1 MYIVLR
7 RFIIISKTFSRPL
20 VISNIE
26 KSIMRIRV
34 CWVSFNIVI
43 GNIVFV
49 LIYQN
54 FVFIFILSLIS

>member
-26 KSIMRIRV
+26 KSIMRIHV
-34 CWVSFNIVI
+34 CWVSFYIVI
-43 GNIVFV
+43 GYIVFV